1 MLKVS
6 PSMDSLS
13 SLGSVY
19 SQAGGGKGNYE
30 ITGSICLAVHHNNN
44 RLIVDVKSA
53 KDIVG
58 VNHNH
63 LSNP

>member
-1 MLKVS
+1 
-6 PSMDSLS
+6 MDSLS
-13 SLGSVY
+13 STGSVY

-30 ITGSICLAVHHNNN
+30 ITGSICLAVYHNNN
-44 RLIVDVKSA
+44 QLIVDVKCA
-53 KDIVG
+53 KNIVG